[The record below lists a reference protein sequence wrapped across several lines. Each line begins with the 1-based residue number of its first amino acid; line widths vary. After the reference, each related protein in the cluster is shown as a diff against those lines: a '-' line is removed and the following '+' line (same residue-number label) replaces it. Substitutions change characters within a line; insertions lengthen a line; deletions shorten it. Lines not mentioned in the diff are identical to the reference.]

1 MKSSKRSHTHNDFV
15 DYDVEEDSEN
25 PGILDYFQSIQ
36 TNIEDNGFSALMI
49 NNAENGQDM
58 TECPWHL
65 RIMMGILGIRLA
77 SVTGFMVMESL
88 MAVSIARKTSLTL
101 FHFVSFLLLISV
113 YVSMI
118 TAFSYYSWML
128 LESALIGRIQIGI
141 TLFALLLCILT
152 IPSVPWF

>member
-1 MKSSKRSHTHNDFV
+1 MKSSKRSHTYNEFV
-15 DYDVEEDSEN
+15 DYDEKEDSEN
-25 PGILDYFQSIQ
+25 PGILDYFQSMQ
-36 TNIEDNGFSALMI
+36 TNIEDNGFSALI
-49 NNAENGQDM
+49 GNNAENDQDM

-65 RIMMGILGIRLA
+65 RLMMGILGIRLA

-101 FHFVSFLLLISV
+101 FHFVSFILLISV

-118 TAFSYYSWML
+118 AAFSYYSWML
-128 LESALIGRIQIGI
+128 LESALMGRIQIGI